1 MRLLLVSVNVNFTR
15 TVKVIITAVF
25 IKKHLDTMLPFV
37 LKLWIESVFVDFVES
52 VHWASG
58 KYRHTELLDVKRN
71 LRYYFINF
79 AKLNY
84 KYLNT

>member
-1 MRLLLVSVNVNFTR
+1 
-15 TVKVIITAVF
+15 
-25 IKKHLDTMLPFV
+25 MLPFV

-71 LRYYFINF
+71 LHYYFINF

-84 KYLNT
+84 KYLNTYIFVCFLEIKINVFII